1 MGMAL
6 QAPILILLLFLS
18 YVYFWFHSFHEAGVA
33 RVFKKGSWESEKEL
47 VPNTSVKPLSLAS
60 VFWATVL
67 VFLVLQAPGTCTL
80 NPVTWRSMDA
90 LLSALTICVGWKVF
104 LAPAST
110 SFKSYQRE
118 PDGRLTENWR
128 LAVFDFITAYPVT
141 LFETLVYKLTLVAF
155 FSFLVWLF
163 GWRSQSSAI
172 PDGLFYAW
180 AIFEIGRGIRLCRSP
195 SVLGIAQ
202 LVAFAVYLLSMF
214 AVWMLVE
221 KVLSGCGA
229 KAGVMPTWDTL
240 AVSLAALPIIE
251 FFVAVFAAVL

>member
-1 MGMAL
+1 
-6 QAPILILLLFLS
+6 LLLS

-33 RVFKKGSWESEKEL
+33 RVIKIGSWVSEKEL
-47 VPNTSVKPLSLAS
+47 VQNTSLKPLSLAS
-60 VFWATVL
+60 LFWATVL

-80 NPVTWRSMDA
+80 DPVTWLAMDA

-118 PDGRLTENWR
+118 PDGGLTENWR

-141 LFETLVYKLTLVAF
+141 LFETLVYKLTPVVF
-155 FSFLVWLF
+155 FSYLVWLF
-163 GWRSQSSAI
+163 GWQSQSSAI

-180 AIFEIGRGIRLCRSP
+180 AIFAIVRGIRLCRSSTIP
-195 SVLGIAQ
+195 AIAQ

-221 KVLSGCGA
+221 KILSGCGA

-240 AVSLAALPIIE
+240 AASLAALPLNE